1 MLELTLTNDLFIA
14 DSDNSLVIP
23 TVAHILESWLSLLD
37 THPLDFDPSTITTTS
52 TWATFVKNSI
62 KSGLSAKSYAGDVI
76 LRQLST
82 LLDLLYEDSNS
93 TESLQDHFES
103 LMSHPAYFDV
113 ALGSI
118 DSPLKESLFHLTF
131 VFTKKGPGLALE
143 KHIPVYLGAYQATL
157 SKTDQYI
164 LALLQLYERSKVSF
178 TKFRPFL
185 WGEAAIL
192 RHSLRGADEKGDALN
207 KKSGNL
213 ETLNLLEE
221 TLVRKSFVEYP
232 VWRKLDA
239 VSQVPKLSIVTAK
252 QRLDLLEGQFLLN
265 VVQADDGKGFEMT
278 MKSHFR
284 SEVNRDEEDFSG
296 IYDPAFIIPL
306 ISSIFAPEQVDLM
319 SIAVQKGL
327 VPFLFAALSSQ
338 DLHMRLAVGQTLMR
352 CRSHLDG
359 GK

>member
-1 MLELTLTNDLFIA
+1 M
-14 DSDNSLVIP
+14 
-23 TVAHILESWLSLLD
+23 AHILESWLSLLD
-37 THPLDFDPSTITTTS
+37 TNPLDFDPSTITTTN

-62 KSGLSAKSYAGDVI
+62 KSGLSSKSYFGDVI

-82 LLDLLYEDSNS
+82 LLDLLYEDQNS
-93 TESLQDHFES
+93 TEVLQEHFES
-103 LMSHPAYFDV
+103 LMSHPAYFDF
-113 ALGSI
+113 ALGSS

-131 VFTKKGPGLALE
+131 IFIKKAPGLALE
-143 KHIPVYLGAYQATL
+143 KHIPVYLGAYQASL
-157 SKTDQYI
+157 SKTDQFI

-178 TKFRPFL
+178 AKFRPFL
-185 WGEAAIL
+185 WGEAAIM

-221 TLVRKSFVEYP
+221 AHVRRSFVEYP

-239 VSQVPKLSIVTAK
+239 VSQVPKMRIVSSK
-252 QRLDLLEGQFLLN
+252 QQLDLLEGQFLQK
-265 VVQADDGKGFEMT
+265 VIQEDDSKDIEMP
-278 MKSHFR
+278 MKTHLR
-284 SEVNRDEEDFSG
+284 SEVHQDEEDFSA

-306 ISSIFAPEQVDLM
+306 VSSVFAPEQVDLM
-319 SIAVQKGL
+319 SIAVQKSL

-338 DLHMRLAVGQTLMR
+338 DLHMRLAVGQTLIR

>member
-1 MLELTLTNDLFIA
+1 MNFNNLIFF
-14 DSDNSLVIP
+14 SDNESSPIVP
-23 TVAHILESWLSLLD
+23 SAAHILECWLALLD
-37 THPLDFDPSTITTTS
+37 TNQLNFDPSLITTTN
-52 TWATFVKNSI
+52 TWATFIKNSI
-62 KSGLSAKSYAGDVI
+62 RSGLSSKSSFGDVI

-82 LLDLLYEDSNS
+82 LMDLLYEDQNS
-93 TESLQDHFES
+93 TEALHDYFEY
-103 LMSHPAYFDV
+103 LMSHPAYFDL

-131 VFTKKGPGLALE
+131 VFVKKGPGLALE
-143 KHIPVYLGAYQATL
+143 KHIPVYLGAYQASL

-192 RHSLRGADEKGDALN
+192 RHSLRGGDEKGDALN
-207 KKSGNL
+207 KKSGNV
-213 ETLNLLEE
+213 ETLNLLDE
-221 TLVRKSFVEYP
+221 TLLRNSFVQYP

-239 VSQVPKLSIVTAK
+239 VSQTPKMSIVSSK
-252 QRLDLLEGQFLLN
+252 QKFALLEGQLLQMF
-265 VVQADDGKGFEMT
+265 VQTDDDLKDVGMT

-284 SEVNRDEEDFSG
+284 SEVHQDEEDFSG

-319 SIAVQKGL
+319 SAAVQKGL

-338 DLHMRLAVGQTLMR
+338 DLHMRLAVGQALIR